1 MLDSNNKNEEI
12 KKTRFERQEIVLLYQ
27 QNSDKAYIYI
37 LHIYIIIILYYIYIH
52 IIFNERAEASP
63 KMVVK

>member
-27 QNSDKAYIYI
+27 QNSDKAYIYTA
-37 LHIYIIIILYYIYIH
+37 YIYIY
-52 IIFNERAEASP
+52 I
-63 KMVVK
+63 

>member
-27 QNSDKAYIYI
+27 QNSDKTYIYI
-37 LHIYIIIILYYIYIH
+37 YTAVTAYI
-52 IIFNERAEASP
+52 
-63 KMVVK
+63 